1 MCRHLL
7 MGICLK
13 NYNFK
18 FPGSLQNSFSF
29 YFLLVQHFQVSYR
42 CQVSYRWSNQG
53 LLLSQIFPEHVH
65 SPEKVLSLVGL
76 QAYAR
81 AFHFPVVIQCPGF
94 PFKFP
99 ISSCLSQLKSQLYPL
114 KMLLAEGVGV
124 FCCCYFFEELSS
136 PSNELS
142 TTTWEQGL
150 FPVSLDKTF
159 TVLSDC
165 CF

>member
-7 MGICLK
+7 MRICLK
-13 NYNFK
+13 SYNFK

-29 YFLLVQHFQVSYR
+29 YFLLVQHFK
-42 CQVSYRWSNQG
+42 VSYRWSHQG
-53 LLLSQIFPEHVH
+53 LLLSHIFPEHVH
-65 SPEKVLSLVGL
+65 SPENVLSLVDL
-76 QAYAR
+76 QEYTR

-99 ISSCLSQLKSQLYPL
+99 VSSCLPQLISQLYPL

-124 FCCCYFFEELSS
+124 FCCCYFSEELSS
-136 PSNELS
+136 QSNELS

-159 TVLSDC
+159 TVLSGC